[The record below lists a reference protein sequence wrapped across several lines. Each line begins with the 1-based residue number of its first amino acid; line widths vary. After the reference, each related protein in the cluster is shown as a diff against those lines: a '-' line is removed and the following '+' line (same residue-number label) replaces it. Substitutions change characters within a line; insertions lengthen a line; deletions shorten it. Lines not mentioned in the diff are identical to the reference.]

1 MRNYILINLKDVGV
15 NMKKE
20 IDITKKLLNIV
31 KNRNTPVIVNKQE
44 NSYVR
49 NRKIIQNLAFESY
62 SHDLDD

>member
-1 MRNYILINLKDVGV
+1 
-15 NMKKE
+15 MKKE

-31 KNRNTPVIVNKQE
+31 KNRNTPIIVNKQE

-49 NRKIIQNLAFESY
+49 DRKIIHSLAYESY

>member
-1 MRNYILINLKDVGV
+1 MFGEV

-20 IDITKKLLNIV
+20 IDITKKLLKIV
-31 KNRNTPVIVNKQE
+31 KNRNTPVILNKQE

-49 NRKIIQNLAFESY
+49 SKKIIHSLAYESY

>member
-1 MRNYILINLKDVGV
+1 
-15 NMKKE
+15 MKKE